1 MEISVL
7 GAGYVGLVQAA
18 GLASTGNQVSLGE
31 VSQDKIDQLN
41 RGECP
46 IFEPGLSELLTT
58 GKQKGNLNYFNV
70 RSQDFR
76 NGLKESD
83 IIFIAVG
90 TPQGEDGQA
99 DLQYLFSAAELL
111 LDLGSDL
118 NQKLVVVKSTVPVG
132 TGDRLDQFFQSKG
145 FHPKV
150 ASNPEFLKQGA
161 AVQDFLKPERVIVG
175 TEDEEAKKILHF
187 LYKPFMM
194 KRERMV
200 FMSRRSAELVKY
212 ACNAFLA
219 TKISFINEMSQLAE
233 VVGADIQ
240 EIREGMISDSR
251 IGDQFLF
258 PGIGYGG
265 SCLPKDTQA
274 LMAQGK
280 MVGIKMGIVDAV
292 DRVNQKQ
299 KLWVLEKLE
308 KYFEGHLA
316 NKTIGVWGLSFKPNT
331 DDLRDAPSVQL
342 LKDLFQRGARV
353 RAHDPAAMERTRQ
366 IFKKEIE
373 NGSLVLCKTPYEAAA
388 QSEVLAVLTEWQEYR
403 SPNLKKLAKLLGK
416 PVIFDGRDIYEME
429 LLKKFGFTH
438 YGVGVSI
445 NSER

>member
-1 MEISVL
+1 
-7 GAGYVGLVQAA
+7 
-18 GLASTGNQVSLGE
+18 
-31 VSQDKIDQLN
+31 
-41 RGECP
+41 
-46 IFEPGLSELLTT
+46 
-58 GKQKGNLNYFNV
+58 
-70 RSQDFR
+70 
-76 NGLKESD
+76 
-83 IIFIAVG
+83 
-90 TPQGEDGQA
+90 
-99 DLQYLFSAAELL
+99 
-111 LDLGSDL
+111 
-118 NQKLVVVKSTVPVG
+118 
-132 TGDRLDQFFQSKG
+132 
-145 FHPKV
+145 
-150 ASNPEFLKQGA
+150 
-161 AVQDFLKPERVIVG
+161 
-175 TEDEEAKKILHF
+175 
-187 LYKPFMM
+187 MM

-219 TKISFINEMSQLAE
+219 TKISFINEMTQLAE

-353 RAHDPAAMERTRQ
+353 RALDPAAMERTRQ